1 MKESVRIIR
10 FAIIGTLN
18 ALIAAF
24 VVWLLMHIEGESYI
38 IANICAYMWHRYIT
52 LSGANTG
59 FFRLKQMTKK

>member
-24 VVWLLMHIEGESYI
+24 VVWLLMHILDFS
-38 IANICAYMWHRYIT
+38 A
-52 LSGANTG
+52 
-59 FFRLKQMTKK
+59 